1 MWGLHLYHHVNQ
13 PIKSHKFVKKEKKKK
28 KKERFV
34 LYIFIH
40 KTISL
45 KNKEKVECVA

>member
-1 MWGLHLYHHVNQ
+1 MWGLHLYYHVNQ
-13 PIKSHKFVKKEKKKK
+13 PIKSHKFVKKEKKKNC
-28 KKERFV
+28 F
-34 LYIFIH
+34 IFIH